1 MLTKRVIAC
10 FDVIAGRVTKAQQ
23 FQDNI
28 DVAAADELATRLY
41 DDQIDEIVFYD
52 ITASSE
58 RRKIDLDTVRA
69 VARRVFVPFTVGGGI
84 RSIDDMFEV
93 LKAGA
98 EKISVDS
105 MAVRDPDIIRQGAEA
120 FGRQCIVLS
129 TQVKD
134 VGIRPGIPSGYEVF
148 VDGARTA
155 TGMDAIEWVQR
166 GESSGAG
173 EICVNSIDR
182 DGTASGYDLDI
193 TRAVADS
200 VNVPVIASG
209 GAGTVEHIADGL
221 TAGGASAAIISS
233 ILYSP
238 RFERNLGVQE
248 IKVGLTA
255 RGIPTRPVPRRLI
268 ALRGRRPR
276 PRRGAPLQSTG
287 RVGPEAL
294 EVVVL
299 AGLAEEDVH
308 DEVAVVE
315 QHPGGVGH
323 ALDAAGRVARLV
335 LDPALDLVDDR
346 PHLAGVRSARDH
358 EVLGDRD
365 DLADLEDDGIHP
377 LLVVGRPGG
386 GDGSVLR
393 VRGMLLGSCRRQ
405 WWLAGAG
412 VGPASRRQT
421 SGQSAPMMTVT
432 STTSIGL
439 SARRRLPHPSAS
451 SSCWAAA
458 RSRSR

>member
-1 MLTKRVIAC
+1 MLTKRIIAC

-28 DVAAADELATRLY
+28 DVAAADALATRLY

-58 RRKIDLDTVRA
+58 QRKIDLDTVRA
-69 VARRVFVPFTVGGGI
+69 VARHVFVPFTVGGGI
-84 RSIDDMFEV
+84 RSIEDMFEV

-129 TQVKD
+129 TQVKA
-134 VGIRPGIPSGYEVF
+134 VGIRQGIPSGYEVF

-155 TGMDAIEWVQR
+155 TGMDALEWVQR
-166 GESSGAG
+166 GAALGAG

-193 TRAVADS
+193 TRAVADA

-238 RFERNLGVQE
+238 RFERNLGVRE
-248 IKVGLTA
+248 IKDGLA
-255 RGIPTRPVPRRLI
+255 ELGVPTRPY
-268 ALRGRRPR
+268 
-276 PRRGAPLQSTG
+276 
-287 RVGPEAL
+287 
-294 EVVVL
+294 
-299 AGLAEEDVH
+299 
-308 DEVAVVE
+308 
-315 QHPGGVGH
+315 
-323 ALDAAGRVARLV
+323 LD
-335 LDPALDLVDDR
+335 
-346 PHLAGVRSARDH
+346 
-358 EVLGDRD
+358 
-365 DLADLEDDGIHP
+365 
-377 LLVVGRPGG
+377 
-386 GDGSVLR
+386 
-393 VRGMLLGSCRRQ
+393 
-405 WWLAGAG
+405 
-412 VGPASRRQT
+412 T
-421 SGQSAPMMTVT
+421 
-432 STTSIGL
+432 
-439 SARRRLPHPSAS
+439 
-451 SSCWAAA
+451 
-458 RSRSR
+458 

>member
-1 MLTKRVIAC
+1 VLTKRVIAC

-129 TQVKD
+129 TQVKS

-155 TGMDAIEWVQR
+155 TGMDAVEWVQR
-166 GESSGAG
+166 GADLGAG

-238 RFERNLGVQE
+238 RFERNLGVRE
-248 IKVGLTA
+248 IKDGLA
-255 RGIPTRPVPRRLI
+255 EHGIPTRPY
-268 ALRGRRPR
+268 
-276 PRRGAPLQSTG
+276 
-287 RVGPEAL
+287 
-294 EVVVL
+294 
-299 AGLAEEDVH
+299 
-308 DEVAVVE
+308 
-315 QHPGGVGH
+315 
-323 ALDAAGRVARLV
+323 LDT
-335 LDPALDLVDDR
+335 P
-346 PHLAGVRSARDH
+346 
-358 EVLGDRD
+358 
-365 DLADLEDDGIHP
+365 
-377 LLVVGRPGG
+377 
-386 GDGSVLR
+386 
-393 VRGMLLGSCRRQ
+393 
-405 WWLAGAG
+405 
-412 VGPASRRQT
+412 
-421 SGQSAPMMTVT
+421 
-432 STTSIGL
+432 
-439 SARRRLPHPSAS
+439 
-451 SSCWAAA
+451 
-458 RSRSR
+458 